1 MMRVVLSVSAM
12 ALWAAGMLAA
22 DAQEI
27 GQPAAGKAYAQRA
40 CAECHAVEAGRP
52 SPMGGAPSFETIA
65 AVPGMSSTALT
76 VALQSSHRTMPN
88 VIIEAGDARNVIAYI
103 LSLKP

>member
-1 MMRVVLSVSAM
+1 MIRGAPF
-12 ALWAAGMLAA
+12 ALAVALCAATVPLAA
-22 DAQEI
+22 AQEI

-52 SPMGGAPSFETIA
+52 SPVPDAPGFETIA
-65 AVPGMSSTALT
+65 AVPGMSSTALY
-76 VALQSSHRTMPN
+76 VALQSSHRSMPN
-88 VIIEAGDARNVIAYI
+88 IIIGAEDTRDVIAYI